1 MFRLPSALL
10 SLALLPALWA
20 APLPAS
26 AAEEAPAATIEP
38 VLGDDGMY
46 HQTWFLNSFLDLRDD
61 LSESHSQGKRLA
73 VIFEQKGCPYCRDL
87 HTINF
92 ADPKTN
98 TYIRERFNIVQINL
112 WGDREVTDF
121 DGETLPEKD
130 FAQKY
135 AVNFTPTILFFPQT
149 VEEVGGKGGQAAEV
163 ARMPGY
169 FRPFHFISMF
179 EWVHEKRGDRG
190 QGFQRYILEK
200 ANAETG
206 AAAQ

>member
-1 MFRLPSALL
+1 MLRLPRAVL
-10 SLALLPALWA
+10 SLALACGVLF
-20 APLPAS
+20 APLSAM
-26 AAEEAPAATIEP
+26 AAEDPVQP
-38 VLGDDGMY
+38 VLGDDGLY
-46 HQTWFLNSFLDLRDD
+46 HQDWFLTSFLDLRDD
-61 LSESHSQGKRLA
+61 LTDSTAQGKRLA

-87 HTINF
+87 HTINL

-98 TYIRERFNIVQINL
+98 AYIRERFNIVQLNL

-121 DGETLPEKD
+121 DGETLSEKD

-135 AVNFTPTILFFPQT
+135 AVNFTPTIIFFPDDIAAIA
-149 VEEVGGKGGQAAEV
+149 GKGGQAAEI

-179 EWVHEKRGDRG
+179 EWVHEKRGDKG

-200 ANAETG
+200 ANAPE
-206 AAAQ
+206 AAQ